1 MMERTIKQ
9 ITFILFVSTLLGLA
23 RFYFLKDDDFTL
35 IKEARVLQK
44 TEAQVS
50 DSGEAVYSIPDFMTE
65 PMMASLEFSKY
76 FFDNKKAIFVDAR
89 ESEEFELAHIA
100 GAMNIPFDYYDEYMD
115 YIDALN
121 YDDVFI
127 IYCSGGE
134 CSLSLDLA
142 DVFFGDKAFENVFVF
157 EGGLPAWQDAG
168 YPTE

>member
-1 MMERTIKQ
+1 MMDRIIKQ
-9 ITFILFVSTLLGLA
+9 ITFIFLLATLLGLA

-35 IKEARVLQK
+35 IKEARVLQE
-44 TEAQVS
+44 TEVEVS
-50 DSGEAVYSIPDFMTE
+50 ESGEAIFIIPDFMTE
-65 PMMASLEFSKY
+65 PMMASLEFTKY
-76 FFDNKKAIFVDAR
+76 FFDNNRAIFVDAR
-89 ESEEFELAHIA
+89 EPEEFDISHIA
-100 GAMNIPFDYYDEYMD
+100 GAINIPFDYYDEYMD
-115 YIDALN
+115 TIDALN

>member
-1 MMERTIKQ
+1 MMEKTIKQ
-9 ITFILFVSTLLGLA
+9 ITFIFILSTLLGLA
-23 RFYFLKDDDFTL
+23 RFQFLMNPDFTL
-35 IKEARVLQK
+35 IKEARVLQ
-44 TEAQVS
+44 EAEARVS
-50 DSGEAVYSIPDFMTE
+50 DSGKTVFSVPDFMTE
-65 PMMASLEFSKY
+65 PMMASLEFTKY

-89 ESEEFELAHIA
+89 ESEEFEIGHIP
-100 GAMNIPFDYYDEYMD
+100 GAINIPYDYYDEYMD
-115 YIDALN
+115 VIDTLN

-142 DVFFGDKAFENVFVF
+142 DIFFNNKTLNNVFVF

>member
-1 MMERTIKQ
+1 MKKTTKQ
-9 ITFILFVSTLLGLA
+9 ITFILILSTLLGLV

-35 IKEARVLQK
+35 IKEARILQ
-44 TEAQVS
+44 EAEAKVS
-50 DSGEAVYSIPDFMTE
+50 DSGEAVFTVPDFMTE
-65 PMMASLEFSKY
+65 PMMASLEFTKY

-89 ESEEFELAHIA
+89 ESEEFEVGHIT
-100 GAMNIPFDYYDEYMD
+100 GAINIPFDYYDEYMD
-115 YIDALN
+115 VIDALN

-142 DVFFGDKAFENVFVF
+142 DVFFRDKVFENIFVF
-157 EGGLPAWQDAG
+157 EGGLPAWKDAG

>member
-1 MMERTIKQ
+1 MMDRTIKQ
-9 ITFILFVSTLLGLA
+9 ITFILLLATLLGLA
-23 RFYFLKDDDFTL
+23 RFYFLKDDDFTF
-35 IKEARVLQK
+35 IKEARVLQE
-44 TEAQVS
+44 TEVEVS
-50 DSGEAVYSIPDFMTE
+50 ESGEAIFTIPDFMTE
-65 PMMASLEFSKY
+65 PMMASLEFTKY
-76 FFDNKKAIFVDAR
+76 FFDKKSAIIVDAR
-89 ESEEFELAHIA
+89 ESEEFDISHIA
-100 GAMNIPFDYYDEYMD
+100 GAINIPFDYYDEYMD
-115 YIDALN
+115 TIDALN

>member
-1 MMERTIKQ
+1 MLI
-9 ITFILFVSTLLGLA
+9 FILLLATFLGLV
-23 RFYFLKDDDFTL
+23 RFYFLEDDTFTL
-35 IKEARVLQK
+35 IKASRVLQ
-44 TEAQVS
+44 EAEVQVS
-50 DSGEAVYSIPDFMTE
+50 DSGESMFSIPDFMTE
-65 PMMASLEFSKY
+65 PMIASLEFTKY

-89 ESEEFELAHIA
+89 ELEEYEVSHIA
-100 GAMNIPFDYYDEYMD
+100 GAINIPFDYYDEYMD
-115 YIDALN
+115 TIDALK

-142 DVFFGDKAFENVFVF
+142 DVFFNDKAFENVFVF

>member
-1 MMERTIKQ
+1 MMDRIIKQ
-9 ITFILFVSTLLGLA
+9 ITFILLLATLLGLV

-35 IKEARVLQK
+35 IKEARVLQE
-44 TEAQVS
+44 TEVEVS
-50 DSGEAVYSIPDFMTE
+50 ESGEAIFTIPDFMTE
-65 PMMASLEFSKY
+65 PMMASLEFTKY
-76 FFDNKKAIFVDAR
+76 FFDNNRAIFVDAR
-89 ESEEFELAHIA
+89 ESEEFDISHIA
-100 GAMNIPFDYYDEYMD
+100 GAINIPFDYYDEYMD
-115 YIDALN
+115 TIDALN